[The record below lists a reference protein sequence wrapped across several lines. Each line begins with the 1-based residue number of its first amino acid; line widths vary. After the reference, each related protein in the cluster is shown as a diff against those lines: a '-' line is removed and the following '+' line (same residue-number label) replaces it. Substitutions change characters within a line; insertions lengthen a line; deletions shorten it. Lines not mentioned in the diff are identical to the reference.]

1 MDGGGYTLPL
11 ADTAAVPEITLRG
24 YQDESVKAIRQA
36 FGKYKRICFV
46 LPTGGG
52 KTICFAHIAAQAA
65 KKGNTVI
72 IVAHRRRIVTQISR
86 TLTLFGVEH
95 GLIVAGQPLTD
106 HRVQVGMIQTIGNR
120 LDKIPEPALLV
131 CDECHHSP
139 AGTWKKVADRWQ
151 KARKL
156 GVSATPE
163 RLDGKGLRPEFDFMV
178 VGPSAAELIEA
189 GALSDYQYYAPPSNL
204 DLSSVH
210 VRAGEYVSKEL
221 MEAMEAS
228 SIMGDAVKHY
238 TTHLAGKPAIAF
250 CVTVDHAK
258 AVAEAFRS
266 AGYKAAHIHGKMP
279 PALQEELITK
289 LGDGRLQVLAAC
301 ELISEGVDIPNI
313 QGVILLRPTKSL
325 ALWLQQVGRAL
336 RPNPDGSHSII
347 LDHVGSVHKFGMP
360 DFPRKWSL
368 DGRKKKI
375 SAPDVTTCKL
385 CFKTMPAIV
394 VRGPSWDCAGVD
406 TDVCPYSEEREK
418 MPRSLPEEVGG
429 ELEKVE
435 NIAPDGVEVT
445 RPKWAGGIALETA
458 RGKYWFLL
466 LEAAG
471 TDPERLEEIREARGY
486 KSGWVKHQ
494 MAKQYA
500 IDAEVNAFVEGGHMP
515 SVSEISTEAIWPMI
529 RAIIDMEDGT
539 PGECWSAWISD
550 LRAEYNLR
558 KQRVA

>member
-1 MDGGGYTLPL
+1 MDGGYQLPL
-11 ADTAAVPEITLRG
+11 ADTAAVPKITLRG
-24 YQDESVKAIRQA
+24 YQEESVRAIRQA
-36 FGKYKRICFV
+36 FGRFKRVCYV
-46 LPTGGG
+46 APTGSG
-52 KTICFAHIAAQAA
+52 KTVCFAFIATQAA
-65 KKGNTVI
+65 LKGNTVI

-86 TLTLFGVEH
+86 TLTAFGVEH
-95 GLIVAGQPLTD
+95 GLIVSGQPLTD
-106 HRVQVGMIQTIGNR
+106 HKIQIAMIQTLGNR
-120 LDKIPEPALLV
+120 LDQIPEPALLV

-139 AGTWKKVADRWQ
+139 AGTWKRVADRWQ

-163 RLDGKGLRPEFDFMV
+163 RLDGKGLRPEYDFMV

-210 VRAGEYVSKEL
+210 VRAGEYVSNEL
-221 MEAMEAS
+221 MAAMEAS

-238 TTHLAGKPAIAF
+238 SNYLAGKPAIAF
-250 CVTVDHAK
+250 CITIDHAK
-258 AVAEAFRS
+258 AVAEAFS
-266 AGYKAAHIHGKMP
+266 KAGYKAAAIHGKMP
-279 PALQEELITK
+279 AALQEELITK

-301 ELISEGVDIPNI
+301 ELISEGVDIPNV

-375 SAPDVTTCKL
+375 PAPDITTCKL

-394 VRGPSWDCAGVD
+394 VRGPSWQCEG
-406 TDVCPYSEEREK
+406 TDQEVCPYMEEREK

-429 ELEKVE
+429 ELEEVR
-435 NIAPDGVEVT
+435 NIAPAGEELT
-445 RPKWAGGIALETA
+445 RPKWAGGLALETA
-458 RGKYWFLL
+458 RGRDWFALL
-466 LEAAG
+466 DRAG
-471 TDPERLEEIREARGY
+471 TDPERLEEIQEARHF
-486 KSGWVKHQ
+486 KKGWVRFQLGKRHELEREVQ
-494 MAKQYA
+494 AFFDGGDMADFSTDVLWAA
-500 IDAEVNAFVEGGHMP
+500 IRGIEAVTPAGEAGANHRTWVLKIRH
-515 SVSEISTEAIWPMI
+515 EINT
-529 RAIIDMEDGT
+529 
-539 PGECWSAWISD
+539 
-550 LRAEYNLR
+550 R
-558 KQRVA
+558 KQAA